1 MSIFIGSAQ
10 DESSVKSH
18 VVIVLVQRN
27 RLPAYEGMLNVSVSN
42 STDNIVVKWQ
52 WDNADNSKRPSGY
65 LIKWNEKEKQVLIE
79 WHKGGDVFI
88 LI

>member
-1 MSIFIGSAQ
+1 
-10 DESSVKSH
+10 
-18 VVIVLVQRN
+18 
-27 RLPAYEGMLNVSVSN
+27 MLNVSVSN

-79 WHKGGDVFI
+79 WHKGGDVFE